1 MGYLINGAAKANIF
15 SCENGAGTCF
25 TAFKGTFPKK
35 DFHRKIIAIE
45 TIGQDLLVSKAISC
59 FSCSTNKLR

>member
-15 SCENGAGTCF
+15 SCENGAGTFF

-35 DFHRKIIAIE
+35 DFHRKIIAVE
-45 TIGQDLLVSKAISC
+45 TIGLDL
-59 FSCSTNKLR
+59 